1 MLKFRVFGLAL
12 VLSAAGATHGAAQ
25 TPPPSS
31 PPATAGQAPAAAS
44 QAPAPPQ
51 QPPPALPA
59 VAPLPQSPGA
69 PPSTPQQPQQP
80 TGTLSLCNGLYQ
92 IGPPSKLPPTG
103 SGPLIYQVGP
113 CFAKQGG
120 MSVIDA
126 NTYLYYI
133 QLRPSIPSQD
143 RWIPYTDD
151 TEAQIVK
158 DFKALWGTNFLDD
171 LSAETYDYVFA
182 NGVVGKVILYNME
195 ERQRVKIVDYVG
207 SKKVEQS
214 KIDEELKKQ
223 NIQIRLDSFIDEGLV
238 RRVAGVV
245 HDLYAE
251 KGYEYAEVKPEI
263 KPVTGGTKIVNLT
276 FNITEGPKVKIRS
289 IDFIGNKAVADGK
302 LARKMKE
309 NKAPGF
315 LKFITGAGTY
325 KEAKFEDDAE
335 KVVGYYR
342 EEGYVKARVG
352 QPELKVLEDSKDG
365 KNRFIELQ
373 IPVTEGDRYRVGE
386 FTFAGNTVV
395 KSEGLRPLFKLDKGD
410 WYNEKKIR
418 KGLDKARELYGSGGY
433 FEFVGYPDL
442 SFPNDPATPANG
454 ANGGN
459 GGPSNGDGDGA
470 GPPGPA
476 APASAPPAAA
486 KGSVKPNPKSVV
498 DVTMRMEEGKQYF
511 VHRITFVGNTTTR
524 DNVIRREI
532 RLFEGNVFN
541 TEALKYSVRRLN
553 QLGYFKNLEG
563 DAIDVQKTPN
573 AENQVDVKLKLEEQN
588 RNQITFGAGV
598 SQYEGFFGQLAFQT
612 SNFMGRGETFS
623 VSLQQGNRAKN
634 YQVGFTE
641 PFLFDRPIT
650 AGVEVFNQEIQ
661 YLGAYTQAS
670 RGATTV
676 WGFPA
681 GPFSRVFLNYSYQNV
696 RVKDLNPAYLT
707 AVTFGNNNNPFLA
720 DSLLLNQGGERR
732 ISKIGP
738 SYVYNT
744 VDNPIFPTSGRR
756 FSASFD
762 LAGLGG
768 NSNFI
773 NPKAE
778 AVWYHQQTHRT
789 SLGFRAAVEYITPYG
804 STQELPIFEKLFLG
818 GEYSIRGFDIRS
830 IGTRDP
836 GTQLVI
842 GGNKS
847 LLFNAEYLI
856 SIAGPVRLVLFADA
870 GEVRDEGQSF
880 AWKETLT
887 RQLTPGGLTPF
898 PGDVFQVLPFLR
910 NRLPSTTV
918 PFDEVSAFKVS
929 TGAEIRFFMPVLN
942 VPFRLIFAMNPSRAG
957 VLDNNFQPEKQF
969 KFRFAVGT
977 TF

>member
-1 MLKFRVFGLAL
+1 MFDPMLKLRHFALAAF
-12 VLSAAGATHGAAQ
+12 VAAAFAMPASAQSPSPTAPPPAPARQGQ
-25 TPPPSS
+25 SQITPPAATAPQGQSSTAPPS
-31 PPATAGQAPAAAS
+31 ATAGQGQSQPAAANE
-44 QAPAPPQ
+44 PPR
-51 QPPPALPA
+51 
-59 VAPLPQSPGA
+59 QSP
-69 PPSTPQQPQQP
+69 S
-80 TGTLSLCNGLYQ
+80 GTLSLCNGIYQ
-92 IGPPSKLPPTG
+92 IGPPSKLPPSG
-103 SGPLIYQVGP
+103 SGPVVYQVGP

-120 MSVIDA
+120 LSVIDA
-126 NTYLYYI
+126 QTYLYYI

-143 RWIPYTDD
+143 RWIPYNDG
-151 TEAQIVK
+151 TEQQIIK

-207 SKKVEQS
+207 SKRVEQS
-214 KIDEELKKQ
+214 KIDEELKNKSLT
-223 NIQIRLDSFIDEGLV
+223 IRLDSFIDEGTV
-238 RRVAGVV
+238 RRVAGIVR
-245 HDLYAE
+245 DLYAE

-263 KPVTGGTKIVNLT
+263 KPVAGGTKLVNLT
-276 FNITEGPKVKIRS
+276 FNINEGPKVKIRE
-289 IDFIGNKAVADGK
+289 IDFIGNKAIGDGT
-302 LARKMKE
+302 LGRKMKE

-315 LKFITGAGTY
+315 FGFITGGGTY
-325 KEAKFEDDAE
+325 KEGKFEEDAE
-335 KVVGYYR
+335 KVVGFYR
-342 EEGYVKARVG
+342 DNGYVRARVG
-352 QPELKVLEDSKDG
+352 QPELKVLEDSMDG
-365 KNRFIELQ
+365 KTRWISLQ
-373 IPVTEGDRYRVGE
+373 VPVTEGERYRVGQ

-410 WYNEKKIR
+410 WYSEKKIR
-418 KGLDKARELYGSGGY
+418 KGLEKARELYGSGGY

-442 SFPNDPATPANG
+442 AFPNDPSANG
-454 ANGGN
+454 NGPNGGN
-459 GGPSNGDGDGA
+459 GADGDGA

-476 APASAPPAAA
+476 ASPAPAATTA
-486 KGSVKPNPKSVV
+486 KAETKPVV

-524 DNVIRREI
+524 DNVIRREV
-532 RLFEGNVFN
+532 RLFEGNIFN

-573 AENQVDVKLKLEEQN
+573 ADNQVDVKLKLEEQN

-650 AGVEVFNQEIQ
+650 AGVDVFNTEIQ
-661 YLGAYTQAS
+661 YLGAFTQAS
-670 RGATTV
+670 AGVTTV

-681 GPFSRVFLNYSYQNV
+681 GPFSRFFVNYSYQRV
-696 RVKDLNPAYLT
+696 KVKDLSPAYLQAAT
-707 AVTFGNNNNPFLA
+707 SFNNNPFLA
-720 DSLLLNQGGERR
+720 DSLLIGEGGERR
-732 ISKIGP
+732 ISKVGP
-738 SYVYNT
+738 SFVYNT

-756 FSASFD
+756 FTAGID
-762 LAGLGG
+762 VAGLGG
-768 NSNFI
+768 NSNFV
-773 NPKAE
+773 NPKTE
-778 AVWYHQQTHRT
+778 GVWYIQANRRT
-789 SLGFRAAVEYITPYG
+789 SFGFRAAAEYITPYG
-804 STQELPIFEKLFLG
+804 STLDVPIFEKLFLG
-818 GEYSIRGFDIRS
+818 GEYSIRGFDLRS
-830 IGTRDP
+830 VGPRDP
-836 GTQLVI
+836 NSQLVI

-870 GEVRDEGQSF
+870 GQVRPRGENFG
-880 AWKETLT
+880 WKETLT
-887 RQLTPGGLTPF
+887 RQVTPGALVPF
-898 PGDVFQVLPFLR
+898 AGDIYQVLPFIR
-910 NRLPSTTV
+910 DPLPTRQ
-918 PFDEVSAFKVS
+918 EVIGEAAAFKVS

-942 VPFRLIFAMNPSRAG
+942 VPFRLIFAANPSRAG
-957 VLDNNFQPEKQF
+957 VLDNNFQPEKKF

>member
-1 MLKFRVFGLAL
+1 MLKFRVFVLAL
-12 VLSAAGATHGAAQ
+12 ALAAAGATH
-25 TPPPSS
+25 
-31 PPATAGQAPAAAS
+31 AAA
-44 QAPAPPQ
+44 QAPAPVPPPANQSPAPVAPQ
-51 QPPPALPA
+51 QPSPTHPTPAPVPEPPQPA
-59 VAPLPQSPGA
+59 TPADQSTA
-69 PPSTPQQPQQP
+69 QQP
-80 TGTLSLCNGLYQ
+80 TLPKPANGTLSLCNGMYQ

-103 SGPLIYQVGP
+103 SKPIVYQVGP

-120 MSVIDA
+120 LSVIDA

-133 QLRPSIPSQD
+133 QVRPSIPSQD
-143 RWIPYTDD
+143 RWIPYTDA
-151 TEAQIVK
+151 TEDQIVK
-158 DFKALWGTNFLDD
+158 DFKALWATNFLDD
-171 LSAETYDYVFA
+171 LSAETHDYVFA
-182 NGVVGKVILYNME
+182 NGVVGKVVLYNME

-207 SKKVEQS
+207 SKQVEQS

-223 NIQIRLDSFIDEGLV
+223 SIQIRLDSFIDEGLV

-263 KPVTGGTKIVNLT
+263 KPVAGGTKTVNLT

-289 IDFIGNKAVADGK
+289 IDFIGNQAIHDGT

-342 EEGYVKARVG
+342 DQGYVKARVG
-352 QPELKVLEDSKDG
+352 QPELKILEDSKDG
-365 KNRFIELQ
+365 KNRYIELQ
-373 IPVTEGDRYRVGE
+373 VPVTEGERYRVGE

-395 KSEGLRPLFKLDKGD
+395 KSEGLRPLFKLGKGD
-410 WYNEKKIR
+410 YYDEGKIR
-418 KGLDKARELYGSGGY
+418 KGLDKAKELYGSGGY

-442 SFPNDPATPANG
+442 AFPNDPAAPAKGGRNGNGNGNG
-454 ANGGN
+454 AGD
-459 GGPSNGDGDGA
+459 GDGDGA

-476 APASAPPAAA
+476 APAAASRPVNA
-486 KGSVKPNPKSVV
+486 KVQPVV

-524 DNVIRREI
+524 DNVIRREV

-573 AENQVDVKLKLEEQN
+573 ADAQVDVKLKLEEQN

-612 SNFMGRGETFS
+612 SNFLGRGETFS

-650 AGVEVFNQEIQ
+650 AGVDVFNQEIQ

-670 RGATTV
+670 KGMTTV

-681 GPFSRVFLNYSYQNV
+681 GPFSRFFVNYSYQNV

-707 AVTFGNNNNPFLA
+707 AATTFNNNPFLA

-744 VDNPIFPTSGRR
+744 VDNPIFPTTGRR

-768 NSNFI
+768 NTNFI

-778 AVWYHQQTHRT
+778 AVWYMQQTHRT
-789 SLGFRAAVEYITPYG
+789 SLGFRAAIEYIEPYG
-804 STQELPIFEKLFLG
+804 STVELPIFEKLFLG

-830 IGTRDP
+830 VGPRDP
-836 GTQLVI
+836 VSRLVI

-870 GEVRDEGQSF
+870 GQVRDEGEPFS
-880 AWKETLT
+880 WTENLT
-887 RQLTPGGLTPF
+887 RQITPGGITPF
-898 PGDVFQVLPFLR
+898 PGDVHQVLPFLR
-910 NRLPSTTV
+910 NPLPSATV
-918 PFDEVSAFKVS
+918 PYDEVAAFKVS
-929 TGAEIRFFMPVLN
+929 TGAEVRFFMPVLN

-957 VLDNNFQPEKQF
+957 VLDNNFQPEKEF